1 MKGLLISILLLFSFN
16 NLFSQSYSYSYVD
29 PCTGK
34 VKSLNIPTAGNQIT
48 VNYYGA
54 VSQFNA
60 NDFNNGNF
68 AAWINNIASANSNKP
83 CGEVVSLLTTNI
95 NMLVTQNI
103 VSTVMNVT
111 SIANMAQSM
120 SGMADGLGNSVS
132 NSEEGGKGRS
142 KKNKKDRKNNND
154 NNGSSSSSNNNSS
167 GQPNSTSTEQ
177 GQGSQINSNNGNG
190 SQSTGSNGASSGNSS
205 SANGNGNT
213 EGSSNGNGKENP
225 SGSGQGSG
233 SVVNN
238 NGSSGSADPPPSNPP
253 SDNTPPSNPPS
264 DNTPPSNPPSDNT
277 PPSNPPSDNT
287 PSDNTPS
294 DNTPSDNTSPG
305 TSGSNGN
312 TTNGGSGSSAG
323 TLESN
328 NSGSPGS
335 PGTTASSGSSS
346 SGSSSESGSS
356 SGSGNSN
363 GSGSGGTTTS
373 GGSGSNGEASAP
385 PGGQDNNATTK
396 SSKGG
401 LSNGILNSISNSEEN
416 SGNGG
421 NKGGSKTRTG
431 SIIGTGDV
439 VALKSAEDGNARNQ
453 FKFTASLT
461 HANTKSTKVSGLL
474 GNYTTEIKN
483 MNVTLY
489 KAWVVPKSQWTII
502 AANSSMLNFEK
513 DFFNTTTVLAS
524 KRFKG
529 GWKKLTVMGGLN
541 YTMGNLGDTK
551 FNNLSA
557 VGGGFYSYNIGKS
570 KKLSGSILCLAV
582 YSPFTQFFEGQWW
595 ESGTLLVPFNSWDYS
610 ITKSISGVYQVNQN
624 MLNYQILTGGKMM
637 L

>member
-1 MKGLLISILLLFSFN
+1 MRGLLISILLLFSLN

-34 VKSLNIPTAGNQIT
+34 VKSLNIPSGSNPIT

-68 AAWINNIASANSNKP
+68 AAWINNVAAVNSNKP
-83 CGEVVSLLTTNI
+83 CGEVVTLLTTNV

-103 VSTVMNVT
+103 LSTVMNVT

-120 SGMADGLGNSVS
+120 SGMADGLGNSVN
-132 NSEEGGKGRS
+132 NSEDGGGQGGA
-142 KKNKKDRKNNND
+142 KKDKKDGKNNNST
-154 NNGSSSSSNNNSS
+154 GSSGSASGNNNNSD
-167 GQPNSTSTEQ
+167 GQSNSTTPGQGQNSQ

-190 SQSTGSNGASSGNSS
+190 SQSTGANGASSGNGSTT
-205 SANGNGNT
+205 NGNGNAT
-213 EGSSNGNGKENP
+213 GGSNGNSQTNANGQGQGGNVNP
-225 SGSGQGSG
+225 GSSGSNAGTSSG
-233 SVVNN
+233 SNPGSSNN
-238 NGSSGSADPPPSNPP
+238 NGSGTGGS
-253 SDNTPPSNPPS
+253 
-264 DNTPPSNPPSDNT
+264 
-277 PPSNPPSDNT
+277 
-287 PSDNTPS
+287 
-294 DNTPSDNTSPG
+294 G
-305 TSGSNGN
+305 TSGG
-312 TTNGGSGSSAG
+312 TTPETGGSSTSGAGS
-323 TLESN
+323 T
-328 NSGSPGS
+328 
-335 PGTTASSGSSS
+335 
-346 SGSSSESGSS
+346 
-356 SGSGNSN
+356 GSGNS
-363 GSGSGGTTTS
+363 GSGSTTS
-373 GGSGSNGEASAP
+373 GGSGSGSNGTGSTP
-385 PGGQDNNATTK
+385 PSGQENSTTTK
-396 SSKGG
+396 SSGG
-401 LSNGILNSISNSEEN
+401 GSTNGISNSISNSEDN

-421 NKGGSKTRTG
+421 NGNKGGSRTRTG
-431 SIIGTGDV
+431 SIIGTGDI
-439 VALKSAEDGNARNQ
+439 VALKSAEDANAKNQ

-483 MNVTLY
+483 MNLTLY
-489 KAWVVPKSQWTII
+489 KAWVIPKSQWTII
-502 AANSSMLNFEK
+502 AANSSMLNFER
-513 DFFNTTTVLAS
+513 DFFNTTTTLAS

-610 ITKSISGVYQVNQN
+610 ITKKFKFNISISGVYQVNQN
-624 MLNYQILTGGKMM
+624 MLNYQVLTGGKMM

>member
-1 MKGLLISILLLFSFN
+1 MRGLLLSILLLFSFN

-34 VKSLNIPTAGNQIT
+34 VKSLDIPTVGNPIT
-48 VNYYGA
+48 VNYYGE

-68 AAWINNIASANSNKP
+68 AAWINNIAAVNSNKP
-83 CGEVVSLLTTNI
+83 CGEVVTLLTTNI

-120 SGMADGLGNSVS
+120 SGMADGLGNSVN
-132 NSEEGGKGRS
+132 NSEDGGKSGS
-142 KKNKKDRKNNND
+142 KKDKKDGKNNNG
-154 NNGSSSSSNNNSS
+154 NNSSSSTPDNNNNSS
-167 GQPNSTSTEQ
+167 GQPNSTTNGQ

-190 SQSTGSNGASSGNSS
+190 SQSTGSNGTPSGNGSS
-205 SANGNGNT
+205 TNGNGNSQ
-213 EGSSNGNGKENP
+213 GSSNGNGQTNS

-233 SVVNN
+233 SVGNN
-238 NGSSGSADPPPSNPP
+238 SGSSNPP
-253 SDNTPPSNPPS
+253 SGNPPS
-264 DNTPPSNPPSDNT
+264 GTP
-277 PPSNPPSDNT
+277 
-287 PSDNTPS
+287 
-294 DNTPSDNTSPG
+294 
-305 TSGSNGN
+305 GSNGN
-312 TTNGGSGSSAG
+312 QTNGGSGSSTG
-323 TLESN
+323 TPEPN
-328 NSGSPGS
+328 NPGTPGS
-335 PGTTASSGSSS
+335 SGTSSSGSSS
-346 SGSSSESGSS
+346 SGSSSGSGSS
-356 SGSGNSN
+356 SSGAGNSN
-363 GSGSGGTTTS
+363 GAGSGGTTTS
-373 GGSGSNGEASAP
+373 SGSGSNGTGSTP
-385 PGGQDNNATTK
+385 PNGQENSTTTK
-396 SSKGG
+396 SSGG
-401 LSNGILNSISNSEEN
+401 GSTNGISNSISNSEDN

-421 NKGGSKTRTG
+421 NGNKGGSRTRTG
-431 SIIGTGDV
+431 SIIGTGDI
-439 VALKSAEDGNARNQ
+439 VALKSAEDANAKNQ

-474 GNYTTEIKN
+474 LNYTTEIKN
-483 MNVTLY
+483 MNITLY
-489 KAWVVPKSQWTII
+489 KAWVIPKSQWTII
-502 AANSSMLNFEK
+502 AANSSMLNFER
-513 DFFNTTTVLAS
+513 DFFNTTTTLAS

-529 GWKKLTVMGGLN
+529 GWKKLTVMSGLN

-551 FNNLSA
+551 FGNLSA

-610 ITKSISGVYQVNQN
+610 ITKKFKFNISISGVYQVNQN
-624 MLNYQILTGGKMM
+624 MLNYQVLTGGKMM

>member
-1 MKGLLISILLLFSFN
+1 MRGLLISILLLFSLN

-34 VKSLNIPTAGNQIT
+34 VKSLNIPSGGNPIT

-68 AAWINNIASANSNKP
+68 AAWINNVAAVNSNKP
-83 CGEVVSLLTTNI
+83 CGEVVTLLTTNV

-103 VSTVMNVT
+103 LSTVMNVT

-120 SGMADGLGNSVS
+120 SGMADGLGNSVN
-132 NSEEGGKGRS
+132 NSEDGGGQGGA
-142 KKNKKDRKNNND
+142 KKDKKDGKNNNST
-154 NNGSSSSSNNNSS
+154 GSSGSASGNNNNSD
-167 GQPNSTSTEQ
+167 GQSNSTTPGQGQNSQ

-190 SQSTGSNGASSGNSS
+190 SQSTGSNGASSGNGSTT
-205 SANGNGNT
+205 NGNGNAA
-213 EGSSNGNGKENP
+213 GGSNGNSQTNAN
-225 SGSGQGSG
+225 GQGQG
-233 SVVNN
+233 GNVNP
-238 NGSSGSADPPPSNPP
+238 GSSGS
-253 SDNTPPSNPPS
+253 NT
-264 DNTPPSNPPSDNT
+264 
-277 PPSNPPSDNT
+277 
-287 PSDNTPS
+287 
-294 DNTPSDNTSPG
+294 
-305 TSGSNGN
+305 GS
-312 TTNGGSGSSAG
+312 T
-323 TLESN
+323 N
-328 NSGSPGS
+328 NSGSGAGGS
-335 PGTTASSGSSS
+335 GTSGGTTPETG
-346 SGSSSESGSS
+346 
-356 SGSGNSN
+356 GSGNS
-363 GSGSGGTTTS
+363 GSGSTGSGSTGSGSTGSGNSGSGSTTS
-373 GGSGSNGEASAP
+373 GGSGSGSNGTGSTP
-385 PGGQDNNATTK
+385 PNGQENSTTTK
-396 SSKGG
+396 SSGG
-401 LSNGILNSISNSEEN
+401 GSTNGISNSVSNSEDN

-421 NKGGSKTRTG
+421 NGNKGGSRTRTG

-439 VALKSAEDGNARNQ
+439 VALKSAEDANAKNQ

-489 KAWVVPKSQWTII
+489 KAWVIPESQWTII
-502 AANSSMLNFEK
+502 AANSSMLNFER
-513 DFFNTTTVLAS
+513 DFFNTTTTLAS

-610 ITKSISGVYQVNQN
+610 ITKKFKFNISISGVYQVNQN
-624 MLNYQILTGGKMM
+624 MLNYQVLTGGKMM

>member
-1 MKGLLISILLLFSFN
+1 MRGLLISILLLFSLN

-34 VKSLNIPTAGNQIT
+34 VKSLNIPSGSNPIT

-68 AAWINNIASANSNKP
+68 AAWINNVAAVNSNKP
-83 CGEVVSLLTTNI
+83 CGEVVTLLTTNV

-103 VSTVMNVT
+103 LSTVMNVT

-120 SGMADGLGNSVS
+120 SGMADGLGNSVN
-132 NSEEGGKGRS
+132 NSEDGGGQS
-142 KKNKKDRKNNND
+142 GAKKDKKDGKNNNST
-154 NNGSSSSSNNNSS
+154 GSSGSASGNNNNSD
-167 GQPNSTSTEQ
+167 GQSNSTTPGQGQNSQ

-190 SQSTGSNGASSGNSS
+190 SQSTGANGASSGNGSTT
-205 SANGNGNT
+205 NGNGNAT
-213 EGSSNGNGKENP
+213 GGSNGNSQTNANGQGQGGNVNP
-225 SGSGQGSG
+225 GSSGSNAGTSSG
-233 SVVNN
+233 SNPGSSNN
-238 NGSSGSADPPPSNPP
+238 NGSGTGGS
-253 SDNTPPSNPPS
+253 
-264 DNTPPSNPPSDNT
+264 
-277 PPSNPPSDNT
+277 
-287 PSDNTPS
+287 
-294 DNTPSDNTSPG
+294 G
-305 TSGSNGN
+305 TSGG
-312 TTNGGSGSSAG
+312 TTPETGGSSTSGAGS
-323 TLESN
+323 T
-328 NSGSPGS
+328 
-335 PGTTASSGSSS
+335 
-346 SGSSSESGSS
+346 
-356 SGSGNSN
+356 GSGNS
-363 GSGSGGTTTS
+363 GSGSTTS
-373 GGSGSNGEASAP
+373 GGSGSGSNGTGSTP
-385 PGGQDNNATTK
+385 PSGQENSTTTK
-396 SSKGG
+396 SSGG
-401 LSNGILNSISNSEEN
+401 GSTNGISNSISNSEDN

-421 NKGGSKTRTG
+421 NGNKGGSRTRTG
-431 SIIGTGDV
+431 SIIGTGDI
-439 VALKSAEDGNARNQ
+439 VALKSAEDANAKNQ

-483 MNVTLY
+483 MNLTLY
-489 KAWVVPKSQWTII
+489 KAWVIPKSQWTII
-502 AANSSMLNFEK
+502 AANSSMLNFER
-513 DFFNTTTVLAS
+513 DFFNTTTTLAS

-610 ITKSISGVYQVNQN
+610 ITKKFKFNISISGVYQVNQN
-624 MLNYQILTGGKMM
+624 MLNYQVLTGGKMM